1 MDKVTT
7 KNNTHELLSRL
18 IVLCEMVR
26 ESLRGPPATARSRG
40 RLVVLVDRAVE
51 VALVDHSASTAVPGD
66 TWCAI
71 GLTEPSDALRRVPRD
86 SRCRVP

>member
-7 KNNTHELLSRL
+7 KNNTHELISRL

-51 VALVDHSASTAVPGD
+51 VALVDQRLDG
-66 TWCAI
+66 
-71 GLTEPSDALRRVPRD
+71 GPRGHLVVV
-86 SRCRVP
+86 RHR